1 MTGERLRIVGG
12 AMQGQEIPLDND
24 FTVGRGEQGS
34 GSLAGD
40 TEISRQHARF
50 RRLDSGQV
58 MVEDLGSTNGTLVNG
73 TRIGG
78 PYVLSPGDRVTV
90 GKTTLELVA
99 DEQATA
105 VGTAGA
111 AGVGNFGPLPAI
123 GQPAPGPAPAGRSA
137 TGAGRSPLVLVLA
150 GLVLVAA
157 GLAAGL
163 LINKDDGKPSATAA
177 SSSGGGGS
185 TPSTSGGK

>member
-73 TRIGG
+73 TRISG
-78 PYVLSPGDRVTV
+78 PYELSPGDRVT
-90 GKTTLELVA
+90 GGQTTLEPVGG
-99 DEQATA
+99 DQATA
-105 VGTAGA
+105 VGASAA
-111 AGVGNFGPLPAI
+111 AGLGNLGPLPAI
-123 GQPAPGPAPAGRSA
+123 GQPA
-137 TGAGRSPLVLVLA
+137 
-150 GLVLVAA
+150 VAA
-157 GLAAGL
+157 A
-163 LINKDDGKPSATAA
+163 
-177 SSSGGGGS
+177 
-185 TPSTSGGK
+185 